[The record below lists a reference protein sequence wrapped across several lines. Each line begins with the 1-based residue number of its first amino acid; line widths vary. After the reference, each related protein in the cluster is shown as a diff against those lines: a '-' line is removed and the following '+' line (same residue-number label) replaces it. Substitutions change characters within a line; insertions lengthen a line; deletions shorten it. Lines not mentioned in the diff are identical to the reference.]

1 MRRFYLLCLLAGAC
15 GPALPDVDAELAAR
29 RAALGLAQDPLPF
42 ADAMA
47 WMEAQAV
54 EGLLTRVG
62 SRHVPR
68 DDVLDAALG
77 IENALARAELA
88 SAGHYRAPDREGFDR
103 LMRRTREQAN
113 ALARAMVEGAD
124 GKAEAAALLTGCV
137 ECHRTHRRGP

>member
-15 GPALPDVDAELAAR
+15 GQALPDADAELAAR

-54 EGLLTRVG
+54 EGLLTRAG
-62 SRHVPR
+62 SRHVRR
-68 DDVLDAALG
+68 DEVLDAALG
-77 IENALARAELA
+77 IENALARAELS
-88 SAGHYRAPDREGFDR
+88 SAGRHRAPDPEGFDR

-113 ALARAMVEGAD
+113 ALARAVVRRED
-124 GKAEAAALLTGCV
+124 GTAEATALLTGCV
-137 ECHRTHRRGP
+137 ECHRSHRRGP